1 MKNIKRPLSL
11 LLLIALVLPLFQLV
25 GMEGLTA
32 NAEEKSILAGTPV
45 YSHYAYHDTWTTQW
59 QGAGDISSKN
69 GKDLASNLTIS
80 WDRGAPTTITIS

>member
-11 LLLIALVLPLFQLV
+11 LLLIALVLPLFQLA

-32 NAEEKSILAGTPV
+32 NAEEKNILEGKPV

-59 QGAGDISSKN
+59 QGAD
-69 GKDLASNLTIS
+69 DH
-80 WDRGAPTTITIS
+80 TTD